1 MNIMNSNLETWP
13 DKKDENHQI
22 HLKETTNFPQIIHIQ
37 SDLIA
42 IIHLQN
48 PRLQERRGETNLVH
62 IDIWREMT
70 IIPGQEMTISGQ
82 VMTIIL
88 GQQMT
93 IIPGQ
98 QMTIIPSQQMTIIPS
113 QQMTIIPGQEMTI
126 IPSQQMTIIPGQEMT
141 IIPDQEMTII
151 PDPEMTIIPDQEM
164 VVIRRREGDTDQ
176 GHDLLCLILWEV
188 PKWEMSPWNHNH
200 LLPEKI
206 SRENLAQQG

>member
-1 MNIMNSNLETWP
+1 MNIMNSNLGTWP

-42 IIHLQN
+42 IVHLQN

-62 IDIWREMT
+62 IDIWKEMT
-70 IIPGQEMTISGQ
+70 IISGQ

-126 IPSQQMTIIPGQEMT
+126 IPSRQMT

-176 GHDLLCLILWEV
+176 GHDLLSLILWEV
-188 PKWEMSPWNHNH
+188 PKWEMFPWNHNH

-206 SRENLAQQG
+206 SRKNLAQQG

>member
-42 IIHLQN
+42 IVHLQN

-62 IDIWREMT
+62 IDIWKEMT
-70 IIPGQEMTISGQ
+70 IISGQ

-98 QMTIIPSQQMTIIPS
+98 
-113 QQMTIIPGQEMTI
+113 EMTI
-126 IPSQQMTIIPGQEMT
+126 IPSRQMT

-176 GHDLLCLILWEV
+176 GHDLLSLILWEV
-188 PKWEMSPWNHNH
+188 PKWEMFPWNHNH